1 MADKPETTLY
11 LLGKYLGLVFLL
23 PSGAIAGYLIG
34 LFLEHYLH
42 WGWLRPAGIVVG
54 VIGGLVK
61 LFQELIRD
69 SNRAERDARTK

>member
-1 MADKPETTLY
+1 MAEKPESTLY
-11 LLGKYLGLVFLL
+11 LLGKYLGMAFLL

-42 WGWLRPAGIVVG
+42 WGWLRAAGIVVG
-54 VIGGLVK
+54 VIAGLVK

-69 SNRAERDARTK
+69 SNRTGRID